1 MVSTSPGQFEPA
13 AARDWHFPRHV
24 AGTALLVAV
33 GAESGVPTSVL
44 LRGSGLGARDVADP
58 QREVTAEQ
66 ELRVVRNL
74 LAAAPGVTGGQVG
87 AAYHASTFG
96 PLGFALLSSPT
107 LGDAANLALRFI
119 DLSFTFTIPSASV
132 EDDEV
137 VVRVDDRGVPDDVR
151 RFLVE
156 RDLTA
161 IWAVLREICGTAA
174 GLDAAWDRS
183 GNELR
188 FASRWLEHPLPQANS
203 HACAL
208 AEALCHDLVS
218 PRRGRDAFTG
228 QVRIL
233 VAQHLESGAPM
244 ADVAAALGLSERSLR
259 RRLAD
264 AGTSYR
270 AVLDDVRST
279 AAQDLLAR
287 GLLLDEVA
295 LRLGYAEA
303 SSLVVAHRRWTGRTP
318 RSRTPRS
325 QPSSPRR

>member
-1 MVSTSPGQFEPA
+1 MMSVPFEPA
-13 AARDWHFPRHV
+13 AARDWRFPRHV
-24 AGTALLVAV
+24 AGTALLVTV
-33 GAESGVPTSVL
+33 GAEAGVPVATL

-58 QREVTAEQ
+58 RREVTAEQ

-74 LAAAPGVTGGQVG
+74 LAAAPDVTGTRVG
-87 AAYHASTFG
+87 SAYHASTFG

-107 LGDAANLALRFI
+107 LGAAANLALRFI
-119 DLSFTFTIPSASV
+119 DLSFTFTIPTATV
-132 EDDEV
+132 ADDQV
-137 VVRVDDRGVPDDVR
+137 VVRADDRGVPDDVR
-151 RFLVE
+151 HFLVE

-161 IWAVLREICGTAA
+161 IWTVLHEICGSLA
-174 GLDAAWDRS
+174 GLRATWDPS
-183 GNELR
+183 GRAFR
-188 FASRWLEHPLPQANS
+188 FPTHWLDQPLPQANT

-208 AEALCHDLVS
+208 AEALCRDLVS
-218 PRRGRDAFTG
+218 PRRGRDTFTG

-264 AGTSYR
+264 AGATYR
-270 AVLDDVRST
+270 GVLDEVRS
-279 AAQDLLAR
+279 AAAEDLLAE

-303 SSLVVAHRRWTGRTP
+303 SSLVVAYRRWTGRTP
-318 RSRTPRS
+318 RAQSAS
-325 QPSSPRR
+325 ARR

>member
-1 MVSTSPGQFEPA
+1 MVSLSIPGSFEPA
-13 AARDWHFPRHV
+13 AARSWRFPRHV

-33 GAESGVPTSVL
+33 GGEHGVPASSL
-44 LRGSGLGARDVADP
+44 LLGTGLGVRDVADP

-74 LAAAPGVTGGQVG
+74 MTAAPAVTGAQVG

-96 PLGFALLSSPT
+96 PLGFALLSSRT

-119 DLSFTFTIPSASV
+119 DLSFTFTIPSARV
-132 EDDEV
+132 DEDEV
-137 VVRVDDRGVPDDVR
+137 VVAVDDRGVPEDVR
-151 RFLVE
+151 EFLVE

-161 IWAVLREICGTAA
+161 IWTVLREICGGVPGLAA
-174 GLDAAWDRS
+174 GRDGS
-183 GNELR
+183 GTSLR
-188 FASRWLEHPLPQANS
+188 FATRWLDHPLPQANA

-208 AEALCHDLVS
+208 AETLCRDLVS
-218 PRRGRDAFTG
+218 PRRGRHGLTE

-233 VAQHLESGAPM
+233 VAQHLERGAPM
-244 ADVAAALGLSERSLR
+244 AEVAAGLGLSERSLR
-259 RRLAD
+259 RRLAA

-270 AVLDDVRST
+270 AVLDDVRSGI
-279 AAQDLLAR
+279 AEQLLAE
-287 GLLLDEVA
+287 GLLLDDIA

-318 RSRTPRS
+318 R
-325 QPSSPRR
+325 QG